1 MNHLSLKIVHVR
13 WMKICYDVFYA
24 DLDAFDLRPA
34 DLSVNKFLALAVI
47 ASMAKC
53 LELDTSVVCEVLEPF
68 VTESE
73 TLWFALD
80 ARIGIK
86 SPFEPSFEDNCDIAE
101 HFYHDTL
108 DSRSDSHNVICL
120 DAQKLKS
127 SNGSILARFNL
138 DNFDTFGRFKLDSAK
153 CHTHFALACLAYV
166 SHAISLSSRNGT
178 TRVHVCEYVDLY
190 VRCC

>member
-1 MNHLSLKIVHVR
+1 MNHLSLKIVHVK
-13 WMKICYDVFYA
+13 WIKICYDVFYS

-34 DLSVNKFLALAVI
+34 GLSVNAFLALMVI

-53 LELDTSVVCEVLEPF
+53 LELDTSVVCNVLEPF

-86 SPFEPSFEDNCDIAE
+86 SPFEPSFEGDYGIAE
-101 HFYHDTL
+101 RFYHDTL
-108 DSRSDSHNVICL
+108 ASRSDGHNVICL
-120 DAQKLKS
+120 DVQKLKS

-138 DNFDTFGRFKLDSAK
+138 DNFDTFGRFKLNAAK
-153 CHTHFALACLAYV
+153 CHTHFALACLAY
-166 SHAISLSSRNGT
+166 LSRAASRNGT
-178 TRVHVCEYVDLY
+178 ARIHVCEYVDL
-190 VRCC
+190 VVHHC